1 MTKDVERNTVSI
13 RNVSPRAGKAGL
25 DVPLIGAT
33 VRRGDIVEVSAEHA
47 AILLRQ
53 VDVWQSAD
61 DAQDP
66 AARPSDNAKKAAWVA
81 HAEHLGVDGASDM
94 TKPELMEATAPA
106 IIENLDASPVPTDES
121 GLPILQETTDD
132 TNTTTPD
139 GE

>member
-1 MTKDVERNTVSI
+1 MTKDVERNVVAI

-25 DVPLIGAT
+25 DVPLIGVT

-53 VDVWQSAD
+53 VDVWQPAD
-61 DAQDP
+61 AAQDP
-66 AARPSDNAKKAAWVA
+66 AARPSDRAKKADWVA
-81 HAEHLGVDGASDM
+81 HAEHWGVEGAADM
-94 TKPELMEATAPA
+94 TKPELMAATVPA
-106 IIENLDASPVPTDES
+106 VVENLDGSLVPTDEH
-121 GLPILQETTDD
+121 GFPILESNTDD